1 MPITSRAAFT
11 SRPLSI
17 MAKITP
23 VEDGAGAQ
31 YALQLFEETI
41 GRKGR
46 SATIADAE
54 SDLAFPKNNIFV
66 DISGVGVLARRGLN
80 VMNYLACNAPMEQL
94 EFDCDV
100 DLFKFLINYA
110 SRNHQQLVK
119 SLRET
124 QKTSVVVTRER
135 PDGQAGGNPEFVSI
149 PLVGLVGVANGRVYF
164 KFDPAIRRLHKDPRG
179 YTFLSL
185 RTTSCFKSSFAHA
198 LYEKLKSVAYR
209 GSPTDWLTLEEAR
222 KWLDAQDS
230 KYMEEFKEF
239 RRVALG
245 VAVQQI
251 NELSDLYVEYE
262 TKNVPGS
269 KKVSHIRFV
278 FREQEGS
285 MVLEQTMHQ
294 TEARKTIYDILRGE
308 FGIGAVDLQAI
319 TANSEK
325 YTPERLQSAIDFVRH
340 RMANH
345 GRGKKVQFPGRLFMK
360 ALEEGWTVPTAE
372 LTAEPVASEPVP
384 AAKTRRAAGKRAA
397 GASGEDAEQADPLR
411 REFELA
417 GEEGFRQYLTCGAQQ
432 RAELW
437 ASFARTAHFRVLR
450 AQLQLDKDQV
460 PYEQLVT
467 NERLRQSFGKHVLD
481 AQKKAAKKQQAA
493 AQVDLGLD

>member
-1 MPITSRAAFT
+1 
-11 SRPLSI
+11 
-17 MAKITP
+17 MAEITP
-23 VEDGAGAQ
+23 AGDVVGEQ
-31 YALQLFEETI
+31 YALLLFEETI

-46 SATIADAE
+46 TATIADAE
-54 SDLAFPKNNIFV
+54 SDIAFPKNNVFV

-80 VMNYLACNAPMEQL
+80 VMNYLACTAPLEQL

-124 QKTSVVVTRER
+124 QKTSVVVMRER
-135 PDGQAGGNPEFVSI
+135 PDGQGGNPEFVSI

-164 KFDPAIRRLHKDPRG
+164 KFDPAIRKLHKDPRG

-185 RTTSCFKSSFAHA
+185 RTTSSFKSSFAHA

-209 GSPTDWLTLEEAR
+209 GSPTEWLTLQEAR
-222 KWLDAQDS
+222 AWLDAKDS
-230 KYMEEFKEF
+230 KYMDEFKEF

-269 KKVSHIRFV
+269 KKISHIRFV
-278 FREQEGS
+278 FREQEGA
-285 MVLEQTMHQ
+285 MVVQSMHQ
-294 TEARKTIYDILRGE
+294 TEARKTIYDTLRGE
-308 FGIGAVDLQAI
+308 FGIGAVDFQAI
-319 TANSEK
+319 TANSDK
-325 YTPERLQSAIDFVRH
+325 YTPERLQAAIDFVRH

-372 LTAEPVASEPVP
+372 LAADAVVKPSP
-384 AAKTRRAAGKRAA
+384 AATPKPPRAVAKRA
-397 GASGEDAEQADPLR
+397 SSEDGPQTEALR

-417 GEEGFRQYLTCGAQQ
+417 GEEGFRQYLKCDARQ
-432 RAELW
+432 RGELW

-450 AQLQLDKDQV
+450 AQLQLDKGQV

-467 NERLRQSFGKHVLD
+467 SERLRQSFGKHVLD
-481 AQKKAAKKQQAA
+481 AQKKAAKKPGASTQAE
-493 AQVDLGLD
+493 LGLD